1 MFYLRTY
8 NRMKT
13 RYIVVGLLIVLAPVL
28 ILALH
33 NYNRTKEPFAA
44 RAGGAHQQL
53 MAGHVASEDEI
64 RKMIEYNK
72 KQVVHDI
79 VSMTEPESRPGP
91 YPVGK

>member
-1 MFYLRTY
+1 
-8 NRMKT
+8 MKT

-33 NYNRTKEPFAA
+33 NYNRTREPFAA
-44 RAGGAHQQL
+44 SAGGAQQQL

-64 RKMIEYNK
+64 RQMMEYNK
-72 KQVVHDI
+72 KRVVHDI

-91 YPVGK
+91 YPAGK